1 MRLLTLALA
10 ENPPGLVVLD
20 RICSFGAIL
29 QVRGVHVRQ
38 LELVVGSKA
47 VENVVGRF
55 NRLNR
60 EISFGMESNLKQLPN
75 TINSTNHSYCPPNT
89 STTNFK

>member
-1 MRLLTLALA
+1 M
-10 ENPPGLVVLD
+10 VLD
-20 RICSFGAIL
+20 RVGRFGAIL

-47 VENVVGRF
+47 VENVIGRF
-55 NRLNR
+55 NCLNR

-75 TINSTNHSYCPPNT
+75 TINSTTH
-89 STTNFK
+89 

>member
-1 MRLLTLALA
+1 MALA
-10 ENPPGLVVLD
+10 KYPPSLMVLD
-20 RICSFGAIL
+20 RVGRFGAIL

-47 VENVVGRF
+47 VENVIGRF